1 MLVVCY
7 FEILGLVQAQ
17 GKTLTRI
24 AKTMHKPRGILEA
37 VGMEIVSKDIAE
49 VQKSQLIPFVIQ
61 TMANRKNYNPFK
73 IAICLLK
80 SLYARRERG

>member
-17 GKTLTRI
+17 GKTLARI

-49 VQKSQLIPFVIQ
+49 GKTL
-61 TMANRKNYNPFK
+61 N
-73 IAICLLK
+73 
-80 SLYARRERG
+80 